1 MFPPEGLYGSPLHQ
15 IPYPNS
21 LVLTAGH
28 DEFVLQ
34 MEHRVR
40 HIIEMPLTR
49 IDLPRL
55 RLAHPPNFDRL
66 IVRSEI

>member
-1 MFPPEGLYGSPLHQ
+1 MFPPEGLYGSPLRQ

-28 DEFVLQ
+28 DEFVLR

-40 HIIEMPLTR
+40 HIIEMPSR
-49 IDLPRL
+49 IDLLRL
-55 RLAHPPNFDRL
+55 RLAHPPNFDRP
-66 IVRSEI
+66 IVRSGYD